1 MSSPEETSLV
11 ARLAVK
17 HGMSGCQEVLRPYAP
32 VEAYGGAVQSPGV

>member
-17 HGMSGCQEVLRPYAP
+17 HGCQGSSMGAP
-32 VEAYGGAVQSPGV
+32 RRWRHEGAVQSPGV